1 MCIPPYAPSLA
12 TFHHAYALMD
22 GVGALMPP
30 QGVLVIAAY
39 MPQAWEVR
47 LVDENVRP
55 ASRSELAWADAIFVS
70 GMHIQ
75 RGEISA
81 IARRARALGKTTVLG
96 GPWFRQLAGAQ
107 RENDRRAIRRG
118 RAGRPRYLGGC
129 TAARLLS

>member
-55 ASRSELAWADAIFVS
+55 ASRSELSWADAIFVS

-96 GPWFRQLAGAQ
+96 GPSVSST
-107 RENDRRAIRRG
+107 G
-118 RAGRPRYLGGC
+118 RSS
-129 TAARLLS
+129 T